1 MHLEIDRSNLR
12 NHRIVESAMP
22 ITAPTGCV
30 VLALERFALTSNNIS
45 YAMSGDA
52 LDYWGFF
59 PATQDGW
66 GCLPT
71 MGFGV
76 VVASDV
82 DGINEGN
89 RYFGFY
95 PAGDHHV
102 VHAEATSSGFVDV
115 AAHREAHAMAY
126 RGFDKVSDTQTAK
139 DNATLVLR
147 GLFVTSFLAE
157 DFLRESEFF
166 GAKQVLVTS
175 ASSKTSIALAHCLRL
190 NSQVNVVG
198 LTSAGNVDFTDGL
211 DLYHQIITYDD
222 IDTLDATVPTV
233 SVDMAGN
240 ASVNSR
246 IHHHFNDALMYSC
259 RIGGTHWDQTG
270 STKGLP
276 GPRPEFFFAP
286 SQMAKRGKEWGRDV
300 FNERI
305 NTALSLFLDD
315 STRWL
320 TIEHSRGAEAL
331 VDIYDQ
337 LVNGRVR
344 PEVGHILS
352 L

>member
-12 NHRIVESAMP
+12 NHRIVATTVPVSAP
-22 ITAPTGCV
+22 EGFI

-45 YAMSGDA
+45 YVMSGDS

-59 PATQDGW
+59 PTHDGW
-66 GCLPT
+66 GRLPT

-76 VVASDV
+76 VTSSGV
-82 DGINEGN
+82 DGIAVGE
-89 RYFGFY
+89 RFFGFY

-102 VHAEATSSGFVDV
+102 VQAQAISSGFVDV
-115 AAHREAHAMAY
+115 SAHREAHAMAY
-126 RGFDKVSDTQTAK
+126 RGFDKVSSAENAN

-157 DFLRESEFF
+157 DFLRDSDFF
-166 GAKQVLVTS
+166 GATQVLVTS

-190 NSQVNVVG
+190 NSKIEVIA
-198 LTSAGNVDFTDGL
+198 LTSPANVDFTCGL
-211 DLYHQIITYDD
+211 DLYHQVITYEDLE
-222 IDTLDATVPTV
+222 TLDPTVPTV
-233 SVDMAGN
+233 IVDMAGN
-240 ASVNSR
+240 ASVISR
-246 IHHHFNDALMYSC
+246 VHRHFNDALKYSC
-259 RIGGTHWDQTG
+259 RIGGTHWDQSG

-286 SQMAKRGKEWGRDV
+286 TQMAKRSKEWGRDV

-305 NTALSLFLDD
+305 YTALSLFLED

-320 TIEHSRGAEAL
+320 TIRHSHGGDAL
-331 VDIYDQ
+331 TDIYMQ
-337 LVNGRVR
+337 LVEGRVR
-344 PEVGHILS
+344 PETGHILS

>member
-1 MHLEIDRSNLR
+1 
-12 NHRIVESAMP
+12 
-22 ITAPTGCV
+22 
-30 VLALERFALTSNNIS
+30 
-45 YAMSGDA
+45 
-52 LDYWGFF
+52 
-59 PATQDGW
+59 
-66 GCLPT
+66 
-71 MGFGV
+71 
-76 VVASDV
+76 
-82 DGINEGN
+82 
-89 RYFGFY
+89 
-95 PAGDHHV
+95 
-102 VHAEATSSGFVDV
+102 
-115 AAHREAHAMAY
+115 
-126 RGFDKVSDTQTAK
+126 
-139 DNATLVLR
+139 
-147 GLFVTSFLAE
+147 
-157 DFLRESEFF
+157 
-166 GAKQVLVTS
+166 
-175 ASSKTSIALAHCLRL
+175 
-190 NSQVNVVG
+190 
-198 LTSAGNVDFTDGL
+198 GL

-286 SQMAKRGKEWGRDV
+286 SQMAKRSKEWGRDV

-320 TIEHSRGAEAL
+320 TIEHSHGAEAL
-331 VDIYDQ
+331 EDIYDQ

-344 PEVGHILS
+344 PEAGHILS